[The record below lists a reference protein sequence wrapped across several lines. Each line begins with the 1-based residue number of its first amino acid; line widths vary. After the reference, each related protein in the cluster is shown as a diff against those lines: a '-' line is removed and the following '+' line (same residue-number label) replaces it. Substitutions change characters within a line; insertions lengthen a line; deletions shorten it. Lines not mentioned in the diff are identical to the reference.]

1 VNNPT
6 YQTIPGFGS
15 SVTLPAPDKPWDLG
29 SKSLRVA
36 ADKYGSQVCRPTSE
50 CGGCAN
56 SGACKQS
63 DPVKPVHGS
72 QVCRPTSV
80 KPVPGTAPKRP
91 LTYLASPYSHKNAEV
106 RQVRFEQ
113 AARATGWLMQYAEYN
128 AFSPI
133 VHSHPLATL
142 WGLPGGWEHWVKVDK
157 PYLEVSQRLVVLTI
171 QGWAESRGVQEEIRL
186 ARAVGMPVQYL
197 NPGTDGGYAFSDSP
211 PAGSKWDSRATLPE
225 TDVGVAVPENVAT
238 WHDELGG
245 LAGVVE
251 NEKPVSTN
259 PKDLIGVTKPPLR
272 LVPPALMLHVSKV
285 MALGAEKY
293 GPYNWRKHSVRYS
306 IYLEAAMR
314 HLLSALDGEEID
326 PESNQPHTAHVA
338 ACMGIVLDAQSLG
351 KLVDDRATPGAAAK
365 LIKDMTLK

>member
-1 VNNPT
+1 M
-6 YQTIPGFGS
+6 
-15 SVTLPAPDKPWDLG
+15 TLPAPDKMGESLPDLG
-29 SKSLRVA
+29 SKPLRVA
-36 ADKYGSQVCRPTSE
+36 ADKHGSQVCRPTSE

-63 DPVKPVHGS
+63 DPVKPVHG
-72 QVCRPTSV
+72 
-80 KPVPGTAPKRP
+80 TAPKRP
-91 LTYLASPYSHKNAEV
+91 LTYLASPYSHKNVEV

-113 AARATGWLMQYAEYN
+113 AARATGWLMQYTGYN

-142 WGLPGGWEHWVKVDK
+142 CGLPGDWEHWVKVAQ
-157 PYLEVSQRLVVLTI
+157 PYLEVSQRIVVLTI

-186 ARAVGMPVQYL
+186 ARVAWIPVQYL
-197 NPGTDGGYAFSDSP
+197 IPGTDGGYVLSDFP
-211 PAGSKWDSRATLPE
+211 PAGPKWDILKTDIRATLPK

-285 MALGAEKY
+285 MALGAAKY
-293 GPYNWRKHSVRYS
+293 GPYNWREHSVRYS

-365 LIKDMTLK
+365 LIKDMTLT